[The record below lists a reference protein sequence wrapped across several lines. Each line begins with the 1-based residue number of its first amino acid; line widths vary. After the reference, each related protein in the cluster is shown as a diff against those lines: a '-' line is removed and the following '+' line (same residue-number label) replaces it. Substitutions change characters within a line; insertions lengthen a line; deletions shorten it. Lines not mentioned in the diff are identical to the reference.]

1 MANPIIRCLT
11 CGERFSKKPLECPV
25 CRQNKFET
33 RADLA
38 TPDQGL
44 PAEDDDETEPETE
57 DDEDD
62 LEYDEAEDDEDDLED
77 DEDEMPPP
85 KPPPKPRGRPSG
97 GRPSTKRKRK
107 RNREGP
113 WKKRS
118 PWRVLK

>member
-1 MANPIIRCLT
+1 MANPIIRFLT
-11 CGERFSKKPLECPV
+11 WGERFSEKPLECPV

-57 DDEDD
+57 EHRGE
-62 LEYDEAEDDEDDLED
+62 LEYEEGEDDENNLED
-77 DEDEMPPP
+77 EKDERPPP

-97 GRPSTKRKRK
+97 GVPLTKRK
-107 RNREGP
+107 
-113 WKKRS
+113 
-118 PWRVLK
+118 

>member
-11 CGERFSKKPLECPV
+11 CGERFSEKPLECPV

-57 DDEDD
+57 DDEDA
-62 LEYDEAEDDEDDLED
+62 LEDDEDAPED
-77 DEDEMPPP
+77 DKDEMPPP

-97 GRPSTKRKRK
+97 GRPSPKRKR
-107 RNREGP
+107 
-113 WKKRS
+113 
-118 PWRVLK
+118 

>member
-1 MANPIIRCLT
+1 MSEPIIRCLT
-11 CGERFSKKPLECPV
+11 CGERFREKPLECPV
-25 CRQNKFET
+25 CRQNKFEA

-44 PAEDDDETEPETE
+44 PAESEDDDETEPETE

-97 GRPSTKRKRK
+97 GRPSTKRKR
-107 RNREGP
+107 
-113 WKKRS
+113 
-118 PWRVLK
+118 

>member
-38 TPDQGL
+38 THDQGW

-77 DEDEMPPP
+77 DEDEMLRP
-85 KPPPKPRGRPSG
+85 KPPQHARARRVG
-97 GRPSTKRKRK
+97 GAPA
-107 RNREGP
+107 
-113 WKKRS
+113 
-118 PWRVLK
+118 L